1 MSRFLRRIRAADLCA
16 AAEYEIEAMNRTIMC
31 CRVRSRSIISCVA
44 TIVALTVVDASAQPA
59 RPTVGIAFGGGS
71 ARGIAHIGLIQ
82 WFEENHIPIDTAAGT
97 SMGGLI
103 GGAFATGM
111 SAAELRTFVNSID
124 WDTMFGSSSF
134 PFKNLRRKEDARS
147 YPSRLE
153 FGVKRGIV
161 PPTSLNDGQQVD
173 LLLARLTAP
182 YYGLRSFDDLPTPF
196 RVVAVDLRAGEK
208 VVLDSGS
215 FATALRSTMSL
226 PAVFPPVDRDGKV
239 LVDGGALDNIPADV
253 VREQQPSVVIAV
265 SVGYA
270 PTNTVN
276 YSLFGLLGQSVDAMM
291 KATTEAALKHAD
303 MTVAIDVEGFGSL
316 DWRRGDELIA
326 RGYQAAERR
335 RDELLKY
342 RVSDEEWQ
350 KWLAQRQSRRKTEIP
365 PPAFLKTEGFAK
377 VDAAFVERTLQPHL
391 NAPVNIP
398 RLEYDL
404 AAMSGLDR
412 YQSVTWQLMDEG
424 GRTGLL
430 VRASPKMYA
439 PPFLMLGLNIENT
452 TSEDFRVRLAAR
464 YLTFDKLGSGSELR
478 IDGALG
484 ADPNVAAALYNPI
497 GGSRLFV
504 RSLAGARMQTFGVV
518 NEGSIIAEYREQRVG
533 VEGQFGVNLAR
544 TSEVAFDLNA
554 THLNDHVRAGDPGL
568 PELAGNEVTAQLHWV
583 LDTQDNPVVPSKGV
597 RALARLTHTLDAPE
611 IPNFLRTNKDLTQ
624 FEVYTSTFHSLS
636 SRNRIFAVFAGGTSF
651 DGRPLPTK
659 QFTLGYPYL
668 LDAYGVGERRGDHYA
683 VLTLGGARRVTRLP
697 DFLGGPVFAS
707 LWFQNGSAFN
717 SDRNADINS
726 QLGVGIV
733 ADTLVGPVL
742 IGASFGF
749 DGAFRLL
756 FGVGRIFR

>member
-1 MSRFLRRIRAADLCA
+1 
-16 AAEYEIEAMNRTIMC
+16 MNRFHRWCAVKSSAIRF
-31 CRVRSRSIISCVA
+31 RVAAGITLAIGAVMV
-44 TIVALTVVDASAQPA
+44 TDASAQPA
-59 RPTVGIAFGGGS
+59 RPTVGVAFGGGS

-103 GGAFATGM
+103 GGAWATGM

-153 FGVKRGIV
+153 FGAKKGIV
-161 PPTSLNDGQQVD
+161 PPTALNDGQQVD

-182 YYGLRSFDDLPTPF
+182 YYGIRSFDDLPTPF
-196 RVVAVDLRAGEK
+196 RVVAVDLRGGEK

-215 FATALRSTMSL
+215 LATALRSTMSL

-253 VREQQPSVVIAV
+253 VREQHPTVVIAV

-270 PTNTVN
+270 ETDTVN

-291 KATTEAALKHAD
+291 KASTEAALKHAD
-303 MTVAIDVEGFGSL
+303 MTIAVDVEGFGSL
-316 DWRRGDELIA
+316 DWRRADELIA
-326 RGYQAAERR
+326 RGYQAAEKR
-335 RDELLKY
+335 RDELIKY

-350 KWLAQRQSRRKTEIP
+350 KWLDQRQSRRKTEIP
-365 PPAFLKTEGFAK
+365 QPAFLKTEGFAK
-377 VDAAFVERTLQPHL
+377 VDAAFVERTLGPHL
-391 NAPVNIP
+391 NAPVNVP
-398 RLEYDL
+398 LLEYDL

-412 YQSVTWQLMDEG
+412 YQSVTWQLLDEG

-430 VRASPKMYA
+430 IRASPKMYA

-478 IDGALG
+478 IDGAVG
-484 ADPNVAAALYNPI
+484 ADPNIAAALYNPI

-504 RSLAGARMQTFGVV
+504 RTLAGARIHAFEIV
-518 NEGSIIAEYREQRVG
+518 NEGSIVAEYREQRYG
-533 VEGQFGVNLAR
+533 VEGQFGVNLSR
-544 TSEVAFDLNA
+544 TSEVAFDLNS
-554 THLNDHVRAGDPGL
+554 THLADHVRTGDPGL
-568 PELAGNEVTAQLHWV
+568 PELSGNKVTAQLHWV
-583 LDTQDNPVVPSKGV
+583 LDTQDSPVLPSKGT
-597 RALARLTHTLDAPE
+597 RALARLTHTIDAPE
-611 IPNFLRTNKDLTQ
+611 IPDFPRTNKDLTQ
-624 FEVYTSTFHSLS
+624 LEIYSSTFHTLS
-636 SRNRIFAVFAGGTSF
+636 PRNRVFAVFAGGTSF
-651 DGRPLPTK
+651 DGHPLPTD

-683 VLTLGGARRVTRLP
+683 VLTLGAARRVTRLP
-697 DFLGGPVFAS
+697 DFIGGPVFAS
-707 LWFQNGSAFN
+707 LWFQNGSAF
-717 SDRNADINS
+717 DTHENADINS

-742 IGASFGF
+742 IGSSFGF
-749 DGAFRLL
+749 DGSFRVL